1 MYALVEVPWENTQ
14 DAVREMQSINEKIIS
29 YMHTVEQTPV
39 LGGRK
44 I

>member
-1 MYALVEVPWENTQ
+1 MGKHTQ

-39 LGGRK
+39 LGERK